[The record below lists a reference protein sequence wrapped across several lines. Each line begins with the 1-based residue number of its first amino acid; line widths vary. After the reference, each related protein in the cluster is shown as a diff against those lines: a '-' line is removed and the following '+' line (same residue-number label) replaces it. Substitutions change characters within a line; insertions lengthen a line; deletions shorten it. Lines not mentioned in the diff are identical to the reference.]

1 MNSIGKDATSRS
13 PDESSL
19 SCFVWEVIY
28 PNESVEA
35 PPINFLICPFCNSE
49 VNLDNFNFLSSFMTN
64 KIKFRLLY
72 KVFGIPFCDYYK
84 NHLFN

>member
-35 PPINFLICPFCNSE
+35 PPINFLICPFCNSK
-49 VNLDNFNFLSSFMTN
+49 L
-64 KIKFRLLY
+64 KFRQFQFF
-72 KVFGIPFCDYYK
+72 K
-84 NHLFN
+84 LFHNKLKLNFAYSINVSSG